1 MGRVSDYIIQ
11 KLLSEGQKSRNSESV
26 IPPGYAQ
33 QQGQQYSPGPS
44 QEELMQL
51 AAAQGGNAG
60 NAAQGGAATPQGTD
74 PRVDF
79 IAKKLALIEGSPADK
94 YQIFI
99 QLLPQIAEILG
110 AVAAGAAPA
119 QEMQGSP
126 YEVSGNI
133 LGIR

>member
-11 KLLSEGQKSRNSESV
+11 KLLSEGQKSRNSEGV
-26 IPPGYAQ
+26 ISPGYAQ

-44 QEELMQL
+44 QEELMQF

-60 NAAQGGAATPQGTD
+60 NTAQGGAATPQGID

-119 QEMQGSP
+119 QEMQRSP

-133 LGIR
+133 SGIR